1 MGHGN
6 VLLQAVRVGL
16 IGEPPDAM
24 AGVLVDPG
32 LRRGSLCS
40 LGGDGN
46 GWQEDKAGNGREKSA
61 QHGDELLWQGIP
73 TLRAG
78 DFWMNSSP
86 GSGAPENYTPWRLR
100 LKIIYLLNFAECSRG
115 LCGDL

>member
-1 MGHGN
+1 MGHGI

-46 GWQEDKAGNGREKSA
+46 GWQEDKAGNEREQAA
-61 QHGDELLWQGIP
+61 QPEDELLWQG
-73 TLRAG
+73 TG
-78 DFWMNSSP
+78 
-86 GSGAPENYTPWRLR
+86 GAPR
-100 LKIIYLLNFAECSRG
+100 
-115 LCGDL
+115 